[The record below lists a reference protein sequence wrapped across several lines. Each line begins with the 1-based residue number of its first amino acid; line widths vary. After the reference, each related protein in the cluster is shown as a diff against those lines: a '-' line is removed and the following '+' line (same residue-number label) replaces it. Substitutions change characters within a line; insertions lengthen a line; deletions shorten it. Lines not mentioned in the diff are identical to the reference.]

1 MSDSTPVPGRRLQGK
16 IALVTGAG
24 AGIGRSVALR
34 FAAEGATVLAAS
46 RGENVRTI
54 SAEAEGEVVPLLCDM
69 SDPAQ
74 VAAMVGACRE
84 RFGRLD
90 VLVNNAGIAHT
101 PARLHELELDTWDR
115 VMATNVRGAFLV
127 LKHAIGLMRA
137 SGGGAIVNM
146 ASYGSI
152 RASAGSSAYIVSKAA
167 MHSLTQQ
174 VAVEYAADNIRCNSV
189 APGVTLTP
197 LVRAAPAEIIA
208 PKIGATPQGR
218 AAEPEEVASLALFL
232 ASDEASHITGGLYL
246 IDGGRSAL

>member
-1 MSDSTPVPGRRLQGK
+1 MSSAAASGSRLQGK

-46 RGENVRTI
+46 RGDNVQTLVG
-54 SAEAEGEVVPLLCDM
+54 EAQGEVVPVHCDV

-74 VAAMVGACRE
+74 VATMIAACGE

-90 VLVNNAGIAHT
+90 VLVNNAGIAHA

-115 VMATNVRGAFLV
+115 VMATNLRGAFLV
-127 LKHAIGLMRA
+127 LKYALGLMRDT
-137 SGGGAIVNM
+137 GGGAIVNM

-174 VAVEYAADNIRCNSV
+174 VAVEYA
-189 APGVTLTP
+189 
-197 LVRAAPAEIIA
+197 
-208 PKIGATPQGR
+208 Q
-218 AAEPEEVASLALFL
+218 
-232 ASDEASHITGGLYL
+232 
-246 IDGGRSAL
+246 